1 MFLTLKHC
9 LLVVGFAQHL
19 VLFPP
24 VYSDLLRC
32 LAVKCVVSGAEQQLS
47 ARMSQLTSHSTKVN
61 EFPPCADFPFVSLRC
76 HTEGIFNCALAVLQ
90 GQVDL
95 MASQSASICPGG
107 GGGISNSRRV
117 LLSFSKELRLR
128 SKRH

>member
-1 MFLTLKHC
+1 MIVSDSQTLSAC
-9 LLVVGFAQHL
+9 GRIRAAFSR
-19 VLFPP
+19 F
-24 VYSDLLRC
+24 YSDLLRC

-47 ARMSQLTSHSTKVN
+47 ARMSQLRSHSGKVN

-95 MASQSASICPGG
+95 MASPSASICPGG
-107 GGGISNSRRV
+107 GGGGGIRNSRSV
-117 LLSFSKELRLR
+117 LLSFSKELGLR